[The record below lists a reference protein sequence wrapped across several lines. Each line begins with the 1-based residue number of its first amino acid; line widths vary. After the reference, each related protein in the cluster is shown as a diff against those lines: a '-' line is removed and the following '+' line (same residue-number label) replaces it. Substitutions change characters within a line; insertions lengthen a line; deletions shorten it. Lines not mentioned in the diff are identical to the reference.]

1 MSETSDPATVLVVED
16 DPDVRLFAVSALRSL
31 GYDSRQAGDAETA
44 LQVLEATPEIALL
57 FTDIVL
63 PGGMDGVGL
72 ATEVQRLRPGLPI
85 LFTSGYTEHTLVG
98 GGQLMDGVEVLTK
111 PYRKVELAGKLRT
124 MLSRRRET
132 KSR

>member
-1 MSETSDPATVLVVED
+1 MVED
-16 DPDVRLFAVSALRSL
+16 DADVRQFAVSALRNL

-44 LQVLEATPEIALL
+44 LRVLETTPEIDLL

-72 ATEVQRLRPGLPI
+72 AAEVQRRYVGLPI

-98 GGQLMDGVEVLTK
+98 GGQLVDGVEVLTK
-111 PYRKVELAGKLRT
+111 PYRKVELAGKLRA
-124 MLSRRRET
+124 LLNRRPET
-132 KSR
+132 KIRLESRA